1 MDRRIAGSAGA
12 SAPAAE
18 QGFTLVEVMIAL
30 AISIAVLFANIYLFN
45 TAHKELARA
54 RSITA
59 ATNLATSKIADFRAR
74 VMDAPPCFSANTT
87 TADASLVNYGFTG
100 NGSPCTTGDIN
111 PNYPGLLNESF
122 CSPPSSLKPDLDAL
136 SPDPAKEYPF
146 KAAAGPAGTP
156 LCKAPGVVN
165 PRFCNPALDPVGCTV
180 IGRTEPPA
188 ADQRQ
193 QEQTTVDGVQL
204 ALAWDVSYVD
214 LDPAN
219 PPAADLVGDLVK
231 IKVDAAWMVDNK
243 DHHVTMTTFTTGKA
257 Q

>member
-1 MDRRIAGSAGA
+1 MGGGGLGRRMVSSA
-12 SAPAAE
+12 SAPAQAAE
-18 QGFTLVEVMIAL
+18 RGFTLIEVMIAL

-87 TADASLVNYGFTG
+87 TADPSLVNYAFAG

-111 PNYPGLLNESF
+111 PDYPGLLNEDF
-122 CSPPSSLKPDLDAL
+122 CSPPSSRDPD
-136 SPDPAKEYPF
+136 YPL
-146 KAAAGPAGTP
+146 KAAAGPSGIP
-156 LCKAPGVVN
+156 LCEAPGAVN
-165 PRFCNPALDPVGCTV
+165 PRFCNPAANPAACTV
-180 IGRTEPPA
+180 TGRTEPPA

-193 QEQTTVDGVQL
+193 RETTTVDGVQL
-204 ALAWDVSYVD
+204 TLAWDVSYVD

-231 IKVDAAWMVDNK
+231 LKVDASWMLEGK
-243 DHHVTMTTFTTGKA
+243 DHHVTMATFTTGKA
-257 Q
+257 P